1 MGVPEPDISD
11 ILQDVFLIVHR
22 KLDGFEG
29 RSSLRTWLYGISY
42 RVVADYRKRAYRQR
56 EIPGD
61 IPKERSAPQTSEARV
76 VLADL
81 LMHLSDERRDLVVMY
96 EVEGLSMR
104 EAADVLE
111 IPLQT
116 AYSRHKAAIS
126 TLRGLVQ
133 DTREGRSHDG

>member
-1 MGVPEPDISD
+1 MGVREPDISD
-11 ILQDVFLIVHR
+11 VLQDVFLIVHR

-42 RVVADYRKRAYRQR
+42 RVVADYRKRAYRHR

-61 IPKERSAPQTSEARV
+61 LQKERSAPQTSEARV

-104 EAADVLE
+104 EAADVLK

-133 DTREGRSHDG
+133 DTREGRSRD